1 MQFTFPWRQARGT
14 IAAMDE
20 ARGPNWANE
29 CLAGMGYATGLEGA
43 VRRYLAYVE
52 ARRDLALQW
61 RPDPTQSAAL
71 VGERAVHP
79 GGQFF
84 LEVGASGLGRLVH
97 LWPGWGRR
105 TIGTGSPDQ
114 LRSDA
119 LRMLRAGGPF
129 GGPTTAR
136 TGERIV
142 QLTGLHGGVRRPL
155 PDGSEVRLHHL
166 EETSLRVRIW
176 PDGKFAQVPATGT
189 PDDDGKMIEDDAEH
203 VRIGSTQTPWIFTDL
218 HPLLGSIRVPPYHL
232 LLCPI
237 TAELVAVIGLG
248 VAGHGHM
255 VGRWAEIR
263 ALDFVPWLE
272 LLTAD
277 LAQEEAKAAARA
289 EEKAA
294 RESTPSAKA
303 AGVSAKTSTKAAAP
317 PPAADRERP
326 SDEATA
332 DKPAP
337 KKRQP
342 AATSP
347 GGMPGRR
354 ERRVRLKPALAE
366 AVTRHLASVASG
378 LPAGVLG
385 AAFAVELLRALEAAV
400 LSDQPTWTG
409 KTIDLFA
416 RLHKKGFLSSVPA
429 DQAGRAALK
438 LLADRTPLVRRL
450 HYRRWCFAFGDIH
463 ELASTLR
470 GRLGVIAAE

>member
-1 MQFTFPWRQARGT
+1 
-14 IAAMDE
+14 MDE

-29 CLAGMGYATGLEGA
+29 CLAGMGYATGLEGT

-155 PDGSEVRLHHL
+155 SDGSEVRLHHL

-176 PDGKFAQVPATGT
+176 PDGKFAQGPATSA
-189 PDDDGKMIEDDAEH
+189 PEDDGKVIEDDAEH

-277 LAQEEAKAAARA
+277 LAQEEVKAAARA
-289 EEKAA
+289 GEKAA

-303 AGVSAKTSTKAAAP
+303 AGASARTSTKAAAP
-317 PPAADRERP
+317 PPGADRERP
-326 SDEATA
+326 RDEATA

-337 KKRQP
+337 KKRKP

-378 LPAGVLG
+378 LPSGVLG
-385 AAFAVELLRALEAAV
+385 AAFAVDLLRALEAAV

>member
-1 MQFTFPWRQARGT
+1 
-14 IAAMDE
+14 
-20 ARGPNWANE
+20 
-29 CLAGMGYATGLEGA
+29 
-43 VRRYLAYVE
+43 
-52 ARRDLALQW
+52 
-61 RPDPTQSAAL
+61 
-71 VGERAVHP
+71 
-79 GGQFF
+79 
-84 LEVGASGLGRLVH
+84 VH

-105 TIGTGSPDQ
+105 ILGTGSPDQ

-136 TGERIV
+136 IGERIV

-155 PDGSEVRLHHL
+155 PDGSEVRLHQL

-176 PDGKFAQVPATGT
+176 PDGKFAQVPATGA
-189 PDDDGKMIEDDAEH
+189 PEDDGKMIEDDAEH
-203 VRIGSTQTPWIFTDL
+203 ALNGSTQTPWIFTDL
-218 HPLLGSIRVPPYHL
+218 HPLLGAIRVPPYHL
-232 LLCPI
+232 LLCPL
-237 TAELVAVIGLG
+237 TAERVALIGLG

-255 VGRWAEIR
+255 VGSWGDIR

-272 LLTAD
+272 RLTAD
-277 LAQEEAKAAARA
+277 LAQEEAKAAAGAARA
-289 EEKAA
+289 GEKGA
-294 RESTPSAKA
+294 RESARSAIAAAASAVASAKA
-303 AGVSAKTSTKAAAP
+303 AAAKAAAAA
-317 PPAADRERP
+317 AADREQERCAASVEERP
-326 SDEATA
+326 RDEPIADRPATTRR
-332 DKPAP
+332 KPI
-337 KKRQP
+337 
-342 AATSP
+342 ATSP

-366 AVTRHLASVASG
+366 AVTRHLASVASA
-378 LPAGVLG
+378 LPSGVLG
-385 AAFAVELLRALEAAV
+385 ASFAVELLRALEAAV

-416 RLHKKGFLSSVPA
+416 RLHKKGFLSSIPA

-463 ELASTLR
+463 EPASAVR

>member
-1 MQFTFPWRQARGT
+1 
-14 IAAMDE
+14 MDE
-20 ARGPNWANE
+20 ARGPEWANE
-29 CLAGMGYATGLEGA
+29 CLAGMGYATGVEGV
-43 VRRYLAYVE
+43 VRRYTAHVE
-52 ARRDLALQW
+52 ARRGLALQW

-71 VGERAVHP
+71 VSERAVHP
-79 GGQFF
+79 GGQFL
-84 LEVGASGLGRLVH
+84 LEVSASGVGRLVH

-114 LRSDA
+114 MRSDA
-119 LRMLRAGGPF
+119 RRMLRAGGPF

-142 QLTGLHGGVRRPL
+142 QLTELHGGVRRSL

-176 PDGKFAQVPATGT
+176 PDGKFAQVPATGA
-189 PDDDGKMIEDDAEH
+189 PEDDGKMIEDDAEH
-203 VRIGSTQTPWIFTDL
+203 ILNGSTQTPWIFTDL
-218 HPLLGSIRVPPYHL
+218 HPLLGAIRVPPYHL
-232 LLCPI
+232 LLCPL
-237 TAELVAVIGLG
+237 TAERVAVIGLG

-255 VGRWAEIR
+255 VGSWGDIR

-272 LLTAD
+272 MLTAD

-289 EEKAA
+289 GEKAA
-294 RESTPSAKA
+294 RASAPSTNA
-303 AGVSAKTSTKAAAP
+303 AGSSAEASTKAATP
-317 PPAADRERP
+317 PPAAGRERP
-326 SDEATA
+326 REEATA
-332 DKPAP
+332 EKPPP
-337 KKRQP
+337 KKRKP

-378 LPAGVLG
+378 LPSGVLG

-416 RLHKKGFLSSVPA
+416 RLHKKGFLSSIPA

-463 ELASTLR
+463 EPASALR

>member
-1 MQFTFPWRQARGT
+1 
-14 IAAMDE
+14 MDE
-20 ARGPNWANE
+20 ARGSEVADE
-29 CLAGMGYATGLEGA
+29 CLAGMGYAAGIDGV
-43 VRRYLAYVE
+43 VRRYRAYVD
-52 ARRDLALQW
+52 ARRDLALKW

-79 GGQFF
+79 GGQFL

-119 LRMLRAGGPF
+119 LRMLRAGRPF

-155 PDGSEVRLHHL
+155 SDGSEVRLHHL

-176 PDGKFAQVPATGT
+176 PDGKFAHEPATGA
-189 PDDDGKMIEDDAEH
+189 PEDDGKMIEDDAEH
-203 VRIGSTQTPWIFTDL
+203 ILLGSTQTPWIFTDL
-218 HPLLGSIRVPPYHL
+218 HPLIGAIRAPPYHL
-232 LLCPI
+232 LLCPLK
-237 TAELVAVIGLG
+237 AELIVMIAVQSLG
-248 VAGHGHM
+248 YGHM
-255 VGRWAEIR
+255 VGSWGDIR
-263 ALDFVPWLE
+263 ALDYVPWLE
-272 LLTAD
+272 DLTAG
-277 LAQEEAKAAARA
+277 LAREKAKAAA
-289 EEKAA
+289 EKAA
-294 RESTPSAKA
+294 RESAPSAKA
-303 AGVSAKTSTKAAAP
+303 PGASAAASTKAAAP

-326 SDEATA
+326 REEATA
-332 DKPAP
+332 DKPGP
-337 KKRQP
+337 KKRKP
-342 AATSP
+342 AATIP
-347 GGMPGRR
+347 GGTPGRR

-366 AVTRHLASVASG
+366 AVTRHLANVAPA
-378 LPAGVLG
+378 LPSGVLG

-409 KTIDLFA
+409 KTIELFA
-416 RLHKKGFLSSVPA
+416 RLHKKGFLSSIPA

-463 ELASTLR
+463 EPASVLR

>member
-1 MQFTFPWRQARGT
+1 
-14 IAAMDE
+14 MDE
-20 ARGPNWANE
+20 ARGPGVADE
-29 CLAGMGYATGLEGA
+29 CLAGMGYAAGIVGV
-43 VRRYLAYVE
+43 VRRYRAYVD

-176 PDGKFAQVPATGT
+176 PDGKFAHEPATGA
-189 PDDDGKMIEDDAEH
+189 PEDDGKMIEDDAEH
-203 VRIGSTQTPWIFTDL
+203 ILIGSTQTPWIFTDL
-218 HPLLGSIRVPPYHL
+218 HPLIGVIRAPPYHL
-232 LLCPI
+232 LLCPLK
-237 TAELVAVIGLG
+237 AELVAMIAVQSL
-248 VAGHGHM
+248 GHGHM
-255 VGRWAEIR
+255 VGSWGDIR

-272 LLTAD
+272 DLTAG
-277 LAQEEAKAAARA
+277 LAREKAKAAAVA
-289 EEKAA
+289 AAAGEKAP
-294 RESTPSAKA
+294 RESAPSAKA
-303 AGVSAKTSTKAAAP
+303 AAP
-317 PPAADRERP
+317 PSAADRGRP
-326 SDEATA
+326 RDEATA
-332 DKPAP
+332 DKPGP
-337 KKRQP
+337 KKRKP
-342 AATSP
+342 AISP

-354 ERRVRLKPALAE
+354 ERRVRLKPGLAE
-366 AVTRHLASVASG
+366 AVTRHLASVAPE
-378 LPAGVLG
+378 LPSGVLG

-416 RLHKKGFLSSVPA
+416 RLHKKGFLSSIPA

-463 ELASTLR
+463 EPASVLR